1 MALLKWTGIDGFLR
15 RDAGKAVAVL
25 IYGPDAGTVRE
36 RARQIIISVA
46 GSVDDPFTVV
56 RLDDAVLAG
65 DPARLVDEAQALS
78 LTGGRRVIWVENAAS
93 SFLKAMPLVAS
104 GPAGNLIVAE
114 AGVLAKSAGLRTMFE
129 SAANLWIVPCYED
142 SAIDLERLIAEELD
156 SKGMAT
162 DMEVRQALVDLL
174 GADRRMSRQELAK
187 LALYCHGRTQV
198 TLADVEAVCGD
209 VAELSADDLL
219 NAVFDGVLA
228 DADDAFVRLRDAGL
242 SVSGLLAMA
251 ASHAARLMRLRVDV
265 ERNGRTPEMAVR
277 QARPP
282 VFFKQQP
289 AMQRQVAL
297 WDGEALLQAS
307 ELLGRATRDT
317 RTTSLSALGDQITH
331 RALLSLARL
340 AVQRRHSGL
349 DRAG

>member
-1 MALLKWTGIDGFLR
+1 MATLKWTGIDGFLR
-15 RDAGKAVAVL
+15 RDAERAVAVL
-25 IYGPDAGTVRE
+25 IYGPDGGTVRE
-36 RARQIIISVA
+36 RARQIVISIA
-46 GSVDDPFTVV
+46 GSIDDPFTVT
-56 RLDDAVLAG
+56 RLDDAVLAA
-65 DPARLVDEAQALS
+65 DPARLLDEAQALS

-93 SFLKAMPLVAS
+93 GFLKAMPLVAS

-114 AGVLAKSAGLRTMFE
+114 AGVLAKSAALRSLFE
-129 SAANLWIVPCYED
+129 PAANLWIVPCYED

-156 SKGMAT
+156 AKGIAT
-162 DMEVRQALVDLL
+162 DMEVRQALVELL

-187 LALYCHGRTQV
+187 LALYCHGKTQA
-198 TLADVEAVCGD
+198 TLADVEAVCGN

-219 NAVFDGVLA
+219 NAVFDGAIA
-228 DADDAFVRLRDAGL
+228 DADDAFTRLRDSGL
-242 SVSGLLAMA
+242 SGSGLLSMA
-251 ASHAARLMRLRVDV
+251 ASHAARLTRLRVDV

-297 WDGEALLQAS
+297 WDGETLLAAS

-317 RTTSLSALGDQITH
+317 RTTSLSALNDQITH
-331 RALLSLARL
+331 RAFLSLARL
-340 AVQRRHSGL
+340 ALQRRLSAR
-349 DRAG
+349 D

>member
-1 MALLKWTGIDGFLR
+1 MAVLKWTGIDAFLR
-15 RDAGKAVAVL
+15 RDAEKAVAVL
-25 IYGPDAGTVRE
+25 IYGPDGGTVRE
-36 RARQIIISVA
+36 RARHIVIAIA
-46 GSVDDPFTVV
+46 GSLDDPFNVV
-56 RLDDAVLAG
+56 RLDDAGLAG

-78 LTGGRRVIWVENAAS
+78 FGGGRRVIWVENAGS
-93 SFLKAMPLVAS
+93 GFLKAMPLVAS

-114 AGVLAKSAGLRTMFE
+114 AGALAKSAGLRNLFE
-129 SAANLWIVPCYED
+129 PAANLWAVPCYED
-142 SAIDLERLIAEELD
+142 TAIDLERLVVEELHA
-156 SKGMAT
+156 KGLAT
-162 DMEVRQALVDLL
+162 DPEVRQALVDLL

-219 NAVFDGVLA
+219 NAAFDGAIAAA
-228 DADDAFVRLRDAGL
+228 DNAFTRLRDAGL
-242 SVSGLLAMA
+242 SGAGLLIMA
-251 ASHAARLMRLRVDV
+251 ASHAARLTRLRVDV
-265 ERNGRTPEMAVR
+265 ERNGKTPETAVR

-297 WDGEALLQAS
+297 WDGDSLLAAS

-317 RTTSLSALGDQITH
+317 RTTVYSALNDQITH
-331 RALLSLARL
+331 RAFLSLARL
-340 AVQRRHSGL
+340 ALQQRHNAR
-349 DRAG
+349 D